1 MDDQENRDRHRLE
14 HYEFN
19 MLMFTIS
26 SALVLALAAVAFVR
40 YLIDLWGK

>member
-1 MDDQENRDRHRLE
+1 MNDQENRDRHRLE

-19 MLMFTIS
+19 MIMFTIS
-26 SALVLALAAVAFVR
+26 SALVLAMAAVVCVR